1 MKKIEFYKHNLN
13 PQYTKY
19 VSKVFKS
26 NFLTSGTVCKKT
38 ELIIK
43 DFFKV
48 KYSLL
53 TNSWTNGALAVL
65 LALNIKKGDEVI
77 IPAMTFVAVPNM
89 VELLGAK
96 PRFVD
101 VDKDTLL
108 LDLKK
113 TLKAINKKTRA
124 IIPVHLYGHMLDI
137 KKLRDEIKKVNKKIY
152 IIEDCAHCF
161 EGSYQNFQPGKW
173 SDCAIFSFYAT
184 KNITCGEGGA
194 IITNNKSLYNKVCE
208 TRLHGMTRSAID
220 RFSAKN
226 NQPWNMN
233 RLGVKANLSDIL
245 ASLLPRQ
252 IREVYKKLKLRKKAY
267 KIYEKLLDGSD
278 IRRPVI
284 DKKCNSAHHLY
295 VVHVKPKIRNLV
307 KRYLSKYNIYTTIN
321 YTSITQLNFYKKKYS
336 LRDTMFPISANW
348 GEGTISLPFYSS
360 IKEKTQNYIIKKLIE
375 AKKKYD

>member
-13 PQYTKY
+13 PQYVKY

-194 IITNNKSLYNKVCE
+194 IITNNKSLYNKVLE

-220 RFSAKN
+220 RFSNKN
-226 NQPWNMN
+226 YQPWNMN

-278 IRRPVI
+278 IRRPII
-284 DKKCNSAHHLY
+284 DKKCNSAYHLY

-307 KRYLSKYNIYTTIN
+307 MKYLSKYNIYTTIN
-321 YTSITQLNFYKKKYS
+321 YKSITQLNFYKKKYS
-336 LRDTMFPISANW
+336 LRDALFPISNNW

>member
-307 KRYLSKYNIYTTIN
+307 MRYLSKYNIYTTIN

-336 LRDTMFPISANW
+336 LRDTTFPISANW

>member
-1 MKKIEFYKHNLN
+1 MVKVEFYKHNLN
-13 PQYTKY
+13 SQYEKY
-19 VSKVFKS
+19 ISKVLNS
-26 NFLTSGTVCKKT
+26 NFLTSGNVCKKT
-38 ELIIK
+38 ELQIK
-43 DFFKV
+43 NFFNV

-65 LALNIKKGDEVI
+65 MALNIKKGDEVI
-77 IPAMTFVAVPNM
+77 VPAMTFVAVANV
-89 VELLGAK
+89 VEIVGAR

-101 VDKDTLL
+101 VDKNTLMF
-108 LDLKK
+108 DLKQVLK
-113 TLKAINKKTRA
+113 TINKKTRA
-124 IIPVHLYGHMLDI
+124 IIPVHLYGHMFDV

-220 RFSAKN
+220 RFSNKN
-226 NQPWNMN
+226 YQMWNMN
-233 RLGVKANLSDIL
+233 RLGVKANLPDIL
-245 ASLLPRQ
+245 ASLLPKQ
-252 IREVYKKLKLRKKAY
+252 IREVYKKLKLRKNAY
-267 KIYEKLLDGSD
+267 SVYEQLLEGSD
-278 IRRPVI
+278 IRRPII

-307 KRYLSKYNIYTTIN
+307 MRYLSKHNIFTTIN
-321 YTSITQLNFYKKKYS
+321 YTSITQLNFYKKKYL
-336 LRDTMFPISANW
+336 LRDAMFPVSTNW
-348 GEGTISLPFYSS
+348 GKGTISLPFYSS
-360 IKEKTQNYIIKKLIE
+360 IKEKTQKFIIKKLIE